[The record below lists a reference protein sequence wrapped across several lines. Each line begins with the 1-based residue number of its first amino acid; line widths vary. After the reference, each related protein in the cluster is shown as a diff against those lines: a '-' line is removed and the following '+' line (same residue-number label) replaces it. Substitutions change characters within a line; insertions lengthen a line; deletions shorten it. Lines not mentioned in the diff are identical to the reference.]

1 MVYSMGM
8 SDVKVTKFRKHLF
21 EILDLVI
28 HGEPVGVSYK
38 GSMVMLSVPPGESKL
53 SRAVRRNALL
63 VDPES
68 IVSSDAGLM
77 GELEHAWA
85 ESDKQL

>member
-1 MVYSMGM
+1 MYTDSME
-8 SDVKVTKFRKHLF
+8 DLKATKFRKHLF
-21 EILDLVI
+21 EILDLAI
-28 HGEPVGVSYK
+28 HGEQVGVSYK
-38 GSMVMLSVPPGESKL
+38 GSLVMLSVPPGESKL
-53 SRAVRRNALL
+53 ARAVRRNALL

-85 ESDKQL
+85 ESDKAL